1 MVFNMKETTPIINIE
16 NLTKKF
22 KSVIGINDISFVV
35 HDGETLAIIGESG
48 AGKTTLIRT
57 MLGNLKATSGS
68 AYIDGKDTSTD
79 AIAIKEEVSYL
90 PSEFSLFD
98 LKYGSDFLKFIAKI
112 DNSDKK
118 IANELIKR
126 FQLDINATP
135 KRMSKGMKQKM
146 ALVSCFMKRSNI
158 FILDEPSI
166 GLDPLM
172 REELHI
178 VLKELKEKEKT
189 IIFSSNDFEEIMLL
203 ADRVLILS
211 KGKLV
216 ATIDINDLKLK
227 NYHIFKFKILGTYD
241 WHEFSNE
248 IYEENDGYLTLCI
261 EAKDISRFFN
271 ILSECNVI
279 EFKVVPFN
287 LESYI
292 HRLLRGNENEK

>member
-1 MVFNMKETTPIINIE
+1 MVFNMKETTPIINIG

-22 KSVIGINDISFVV
+22 KSVIGIDDISFVV

-98 LKYGSDFLKFIAKI
+98 LKYGSDFLKFIAKM

-241 WHEFSNE
+241 LHEFSNE